1 MAVVMVVVMMMVVV
15 ANYAQPIQ
23 RPFLLLCGRVL
34 GMDREGATG
43 VQVRYRLESQDKFA
57 PIERSGARCMHV
69 YLRILFISRQS
80 LAHFNANGPNK
91 NEIRIFRSTAQRHA
105 SRPEPIVG
113 STDCPGPPWRG
124 AHKVPHRQV
133 APTYRDANLAR

>member
-1 MAVVMVVVMMMVVV
+1 MVVVMMMVVV
-15 ANYAQPIQ
+15 ANHAQPIQ

-43 VQVRYRLESQDKFA
+43 VQVWYRLESQDKFA

-80 LAHFNANGPNK
+80 LAHFDAERK
-91 NEIRIFRSTAQRHA
+91 FEFFEAQPKDMH
-105 SRPEPIVG
+105 
-113 STDCPGPPWRG
+113 RG
-124 AHKVPHRQV
+124 R
-133 APTYRDANLAR
+133 NL